1 MDKVAKRYKRP
12 QITLSDLKEVA
23 KLVAT
28 RKLTIKE
35 ACYVRDIN
43 PDQFYCFTNRA
54 GRSEVFAKY
63 VEKLKSV
70 KINTLLEQIETI
82 TDGNEAI
89 KQKPDWRGKQWLL
102 SVTDD
107 RYSKSVESVST
118 TNNVQINLV
127 TDALKR
133 VFLDD
138 TKPEVVTKIPARKL
152 IQNG

>member
-1 MDKVAKRYKRP
+1 MKLRRR

-23 KLVAT
+23 KLVGT
-28 RKLTIKE
+28 RKLTIAE
-35 ACYVRDIN
+35 ACHVRDLN
-43 PDQFYCFTNRA
+43 PDQFYRFTNRA
-54 GRSEVFAKY
+54 GRKEVFAKY

-102 SVTDD
+102 SVTDE
-107 RYSKSVESVST
+107 RYGKSAESSVT

-138 TKPEVVTKIPARKL
+138 TKPQQVTIIPARKL
-152 IQNG
+152 IG